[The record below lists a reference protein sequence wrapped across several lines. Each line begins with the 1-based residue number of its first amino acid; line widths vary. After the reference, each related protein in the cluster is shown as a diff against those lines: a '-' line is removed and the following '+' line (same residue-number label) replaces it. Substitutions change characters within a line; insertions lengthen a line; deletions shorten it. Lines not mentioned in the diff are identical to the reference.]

1 MGAWAGSNGGRC
13 ALLGSSVTLRKG
25 GITRFL
31 VGTQLDNVVIVK
43 FRLIAVV
50 PDLARERCLA
60 VAITD
65 IRRLLS
71 RWLLLS
77 DGAALTVSVGSI
89 ERDRSWLILDIEPW
103 RSSNLLVQVLL
114 ALLLVCSHF
123 RI

>member
-1 MGAWAGSNGGRC
+1 MGAWAGSNGGRR
-13 ALLGSSVTLRKG
+13 APLGSSVTLRKG

-50 PDLARERCLA
+50 PDLAREQCLA

-77 DGAALTVSVGSI
+77 DGAALTVGSI